1 MLWRNEYCLFQ
12 KFIPDSYGK
21 SIRVLCINNKP
32 VASAE
37 YVNKADTF
45 KSNSSFGYKYF
56 SLVSLMKHPK
66 RKQYESLA
74 IRAVNSIG
82 KAKDQVIVGVDIL
95 HSKKEGM
102 VVLEVNPWP
111 DLFDIRET
119 TKIDVFDLMT
129 REFVRRVKANS
140 II

>member
-1 MLWRNEYCLFQ
+1 
-12 KFIPDSYGK
+12 
-21 SIRVLCINNKP
+21 
-32 VASAE
+32 
-37 YVNKADTF
+37 
-45 KSNSSFGYKYF
+45 
-56 SLVSLMKHPK
+56 MKHPK

-95 HSKKEGM
+95 DSKKEGM